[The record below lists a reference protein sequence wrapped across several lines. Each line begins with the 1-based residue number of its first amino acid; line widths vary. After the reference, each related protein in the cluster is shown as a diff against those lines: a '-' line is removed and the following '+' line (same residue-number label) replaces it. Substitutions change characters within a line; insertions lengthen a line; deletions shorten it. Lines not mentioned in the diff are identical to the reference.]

1 MIRHDIN
8 ASQSPSQRHLFLLLQ
23 WCLLL
28 VLILALGDGDIL
40 VLLILGY
47 QIVHVGLGLSE
58 LHLVHT
64 LTSIPM
70 QESLSSEHGSE
81 LITDT
86 LEELLDRGR
95 VTNEGGGHLKTTGW
109 DGAEGGLDVVG
120 DPLNE
125 VGSVLVLDV
134 SHLILNLLHGDL
146 TTAGK
151 C

>member
-1 MIRHDIN
+1 
-8 ASQSPSQRHLFLLLQ
+8 
-23 WCLLL
+23 
-28 VLILALGDGDIL
+28 
-40 VLLILGY
+40 
-47 QIVHVGLGLSE
+47 
-58 LHLVHT
+58 
-64 LTSIPM
+64 M

-95 VTNEGGGHLKTTGW
+95 VTNEGGRHLETTRR
-109 DGAEGGLDVVG
+109 DRAESGLDVVG